1 MMPKISCIIITF
13 NEEKCL
19 PHLLNSLKKQTYK
32 NFEIIVSD
40 NNSKDKTRQIARSFG
55 CKIVQGGLPAIARNN
70 GAKHAK
76 SDLLIFFDADT
87 TLHKNLLKEILKEFN
102 YRNLDVAGVN
112 LVPITDSK
120 FDKLLHKVYNLWQI
134 LIQKIDP
141 HLSGACII
149 IKKKVFSNI
158 GGFDESLMVAEDHAL
173 ARKAKKKKYKFGI
186 LHNYIFLDIRRL
198 KKEGNFKFT
207 FKLMFFWFRRLFG
220 EIKKSKVKYDL
231 NAR

>member
-55 CKIVQGGLPAIARNN
+55 CKIVQGGLPARARNN

-158 GGFDESLMVAEDHAL
+158 CNSCLVFSLLKTSYRVS
-173 ARKAKKKKYKFGI
+173 YVIIVSGI
-186 LHNYIFLDIRRL
+186 
-198 KKEGNFKFT
+198 
-207 FKLMFFWFRRLFG
+207 
-220 EIKKSKVKYDL
+220 
-231 NAR
+231 